1 MQWAAVSTAFWERDG
16 GLGILR
22 RPSLASWGRHQARK
36 SPGWHGPYVV
46 AAGVACG
53 QKRFSGK
60 CRIRRCATK
69 AEKEVGAEPVFLDKP
84 GNSFN
89 SFRLMPQGTEA
100 APPSSVKTLALQA
113 MELEVT
119 LLFME
124 AAVSALCA
132 SYPVGCVMAI
142 SAAVRHRWQNLPQVE
157 RRCLLLT
164 LQQLRYLQAS
174 VPALVAAALSVG
186 SAPVLGEGTLTRKQ
200 VEAAFGQGVATL
212 LVELQQFVAI
222 ERTLRTFESLTPGKV
237 DLAMSLLT
245 AQQAQS
251 RSTESLIVFLANKSA
266 ELRVR
271 SFLAPGT
278 GGAHAEE
285 VDARRAE
292 LGTAVFAALANLLG
306 LGRTQVVIE
315 DASFAIL
322 QPAQRSELRRRLAG
336 PAGEARVTCAVSELQ
351 EALQKGN
358 PLRDLSALR
367 VSGRAK
373 SAYSTWKK
381 MEKKKLRF
389 EEILDRLA
397 IRVIL
402 DAPSAQRAEELCF
415 EVRDILAK
423 LWSLRPSKQKDYIN
437 HPKPNGYRSLHLIAE
452 RQGQPF
458 EVQIRTEEMH
468 RQAEYGACGHWEY
481 KAGGS
486 VAMTDAAAG
495 AGAEIFADL
504 DLDGDGRIDKLE
516 LQRALRRVEASF
528 VEASD
533 ELLEEIREMTASLNE
548 ISAVVPK
555 CAARLCFQVEKALAE
570 LESRFQAARQ
580 VEKEEVGTSL
590 PVTGGHTADILRLSC
605 EQADAVEHPHSLFLQ
620 GAVEYVDSLT
630 AYVHRVETGTT
641 RASPTL
647 PTLEDLN
654 VCPACQAASDSDSGA
669 GPISLPEMVFW
680 LEAEMEAREGR
691 QHRRARVMLR
701 GELQRLE
708 ENRPLDAGFC
718 QAFCQSH
725 GMMIEPVF
733 EWRKADQVSEVPK
746 RPKVVQT
753 ASSCSTESTS
763 GDVPSLVV
771 FMRQHFQERPVEDLR
786 ISLSEV
792 QGHAKQL
799 LMHALDARHERLEI
813 FEEATQAARRG
824 LTLADMVL
832 RVQLQNGGR
841 EHAPRQLWS
850 PPQMRSTSAWKDVLA
865 VLLQAASGPKRRS
878 PLAKLRKI
886 VLWEQIFSFLVSH
899 AGCLYD
905 QVCLIAERVAEHAAV
920 RHALLQILVASKAGY
935 KWVSAPRH
943 INLSICK
950 EHLEERGRL
959 LSLHAVRPSWK
970 VWQQNWHRRA
980 ALVTYVA
987 WMSLAKY
994 GRCECGRKDETF
1006 ERCRCMQGD
1015 GWRHRTHGRWKHLV
1029 LGCHALEAFQKL
1041 EALEAQHLQHPRLE
1055 HLCRELKVDLW
1066 RVREA
1071 DFRWLWRKAD
1081 EELEAAEQLLKLQLP
1096 KIQKH
1101 LSYCFE
1107 AGRMFLFAGDVEH
1120 ASEATT
1126 EAGTFVKELLETR
1139 NVDWHGPVKKD
1150 VASIENHFQSP
1161 RWAAW
1166 CWTFL
1171 AMGDQQR
1178 IAAPEAWRQ
1187 AAAAFRDLSDMHR
1200 AAVCSMQGHKWQEAL
1215 TCLTSHSR
1223 FQLDTMGGIIAASC
1237 ASAMLPKAG

>member
-1 MQWAAVSTAFWERDG
+1 MLYLFYRAKTGCTVVKHEAGTGALQLDWAVDAGSTC
-16 GLGILR
+16 L
-22 RPSLASWGRHQARK
+22 
-36 SPGWHGPYVV
+36 VV
-46 AAGVACG
+46 ASNA
-53 QKRFSGK
+53 
-60 CRIRRCATK
+60 IRDHLRSKGCQATMLTVP
-69 AEKEVGAEPVFLDKP
+69 EVKGLEFDLVILIHVLGGSSHPWAIGELADENSEGSQMALFAATSDPGDVFLKHSDVFYQMVP
-84 GNSFN
+84 
-89 SFRLMPQGTEA
+89 A
-100 APPSSVKTLALQA
+100 IH
-113 MELEVT
+113 ELKILYT
-119 LLFME
+119 AITRARF
-124 AAVSALCA
+124 
-132 SYPVGCVMAI
+132 GCV
-142 SAAVRHRWQNLPQVE
+142 
-157 RRCLLLT
+157 
-164 LQQLRYLQAS
+164 
-174 VPALVAAALSVG
+174 
-186 SAPVLGEGTLTRKQ
+186 
-200 VEAAFGQGVATL
+200 
-212 LVELQQFVAI
+212 
-222 ERTLRTFESLTPGKV
+222 
-237 DLAMSLLT
+237 
-245 AQQAQS
+245 
-251 RSTESLIVFLANKSA
+251 
-266 ELRVR
+266 
-271 SFLAPGT
+271 
-278 GGAHAEE
+278 
-285 VDARRAE
+285 
-292 LGTAVFAALANLLG
+292 
-306 LGRTQVVIE
+306 
-315 DASFAIL
+315 
-322 QPAQRSELRRRLAG
+322 
-336 PAGEARVTCAVSELQ
+336 
-351 EALQKGN
+351 
-358 PLRDLSALR
+358 
-367 VSGRAK
+367 
-373 SAYSTWKK
+373 
-381 MEKKKLRF
+381 
-389 EEILDRLA
+389 
-397 IRVIL
+397 
-402 DAPSAQRAEELCF
+402 
-415 EVRDILAK
+415 
-423 LWSLRPSKQKDYIN
+423 
-437 HPKPNGYRSLHLIAE
+437 
-452 RQGQPF
+452 
-458 EVQIRTEEMH
+458 
-468 RQAEYGACGHWEY
+468 
-481 KAGGS
+481 
-486 VAMTDAAAG
+486 
-495 AGAEIFADL
+495 
-504 DLDGDGRIDKLE
+504 
-516 LQRALRRVEASF
+516 
-528 VEASD
+528 
-533 ELLEEIREMTASLNE
+533 LLETTA
-548 ISAVVPK
+548 
-555 CAARLCFQVEKALAE
+555 KAPWSPL
-570 LESRFQAARQ
+570 
-580 VEKEEVGTSL
+580 
-590 PVTGGHTADILRLSC
+590 LRHWTQ
-605 EQADAVEHPHSLFLQ
+605 E

-1015 GWRHRTHGRWKHLV
+1015 GWRHWRHRTHGRWKHLV